1 MLNDLSALKHLFV
14 VTKTPCRM
22 KFYYWIIINAV
33 LAVSARFTN
42 IKHYYY
48 YYYYFCFFVC
58 FLLCPPAQS
67 RGREN

>member
-1 MLNDLSALKHLFV
+1 
-14 VTKTPCRM
+14 M